1 MLWKL
6 YGIKG
11 DTQMKKI
18 DNKSNAR
25 FKSVLALIL
34 VSIVVIGLLSSSAIR
49 LATAAYLMQ
58 SSKKVNTGFAPLDN
72 FINEQIDDMN
82 KPTSAPTTTTP
93 TTKAPETTKKP
104 ETTKAPET
112 TKKPETTK
120 APTTKAPEKT
130 EATTTEEMVIK
141 GYQSVLKSYNDVLTS
156 NKIAGQR
163 PGFTKS
169 TSRSLSKGFITSI
182 WFSKIES
189 EEAVADYLA
198 GKTVT
203 VKKGAATDEL
213 CLKNL
218 NKASVIDHTD
228 FDTVKA
234 AVESAN
240 KQVVLM
246 GYIKNLTDGSV
257 IHAYNKDKATGEIE
271 YIYDY
276 NESDYE
282 VVKEVPAV
290 KLVIDFNDETNPTPI
305 DKNGKTDSFIASV
318 FPVVTGNQILTT
330 IDKTGVTIAD
340 VTYTDCYVEMYY
352 NIETAEIYSLT
363 QGINYEITAKDG
375 ILKLDGTVSETNVYS
390 GFIY

>member
-11 DTQMKKI
+11 DTQMKKT

-25 FKSVLALIL
+25 LKSVLALIL

-72 FINEQIDDMN
+72 FINDQIDDMN

-104 ETTKAPET
+104 E
-112 TKKPETTK
+112 
-120 APTTKAPEKT
+120 TTKAPEKT

-189 EEAVADYLA
+189 EEAVANYLA
-198 GKTVT
+198 GKNVT

-271 YIYDY
+271 YLYDY

-290 KLVIDFNDETNPTPI
+290 KLVIGFNDETNPTPI

-318 FPVVTGNQILTT
+318 FPVVTGNQILTA